1 MKSHTFR
8 WPPVDVVAM
17 VAIALLTLSIAGCEK
32 ESAPPAKPAQ
42 PAAAPAEPAEPAP
55 AEEATATVEVA
66 FANVKCPMMGT
77 KIDPTNVP
85 ASLIREFKGK
95 KVAFCC
101 AGCPGA
107 WDKLSDEEKE
117 SKLKSALAAAP

>member
-1 MKSHTFR
+1 MKNHTFR
-8 WPPVDVVAM
+8 WPPADVVAM

-32 ESAPPAKPAQ
+32 EPAPPAKPAQ
-42 PAAAPAEPAEPAP
+42 PSTAP
-55 AEEATATVEVA
+55 AEEATAAVEVA

-101 AGCPGA
+101 PECPGA
-107 WDKLSDEEKE
+107 WDELSDEEKK